1 MKYTDSDYIA
11 TDPFF
16 GDESDLK
23 LRSVKIRTAKTQ
35 HKCFGL
41 NGGQD
46 HMINPGE
53 RYRYEKALVD
63 GSFFGEYKICLKC
76 MDEFISDIEGH
87 DYD

>member
-16 GDESDLK
+16 GDESDIK
-23 LRSVKIRTAKTQ
+23 CRTVKIKTARKQ

-41 NGGQD
+41 TGQQD
-46 HMINPGE
+46 HMINPGD

-87 DYD
+87 DDD